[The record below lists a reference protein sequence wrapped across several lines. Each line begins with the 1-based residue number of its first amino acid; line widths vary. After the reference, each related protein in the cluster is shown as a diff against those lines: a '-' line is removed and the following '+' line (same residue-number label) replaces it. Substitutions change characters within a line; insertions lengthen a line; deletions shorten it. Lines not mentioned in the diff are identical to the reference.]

1 MSVVSVRHINVTLC
15 GWRWQAAKALP
26 ALPCGARLLLIGIA
40 RAASTRHRLHGL
52 LRRSSRYLGS
62 TPALTLQRTSRAMA
76 SLLRHRLPH
85 LLRPVGRRAFSA
97 SSRASVANDH
107 VRIVE
112 VGPRD
117 GLQNETTSIPADT
130 KIELVRRLAG
140 SGIETIEAGSFV
152 HPKWVPQMAAS
163 DQVLSS
169 ILSNPPKA
177 QHNVTYQWL
186 LPNSKGL
193 DNYFKT
199 MNAAPSDSYPTPPQ
213 SPSPQDSGPAL
224 NTSSQDPNEM
234 PSSTSGVNAM
244 SKPRSSSQ
252 SPSGQTHE
260 VSIFMAATESFS
272 QKNTNCSVQ
281 ESLERFAPLMTSC
294 RDAGY
299 NVRAYIS
306 VALGCPFE
314 GPDVDPH
321 RVADI
326 ATTLLEM
333 GADEISVADTTG
345 MGTAPRTRRLLQ
357 TLKEAGIRSEDLALH
372 FHDTFGQ
379 ALVNT
384 MVSLEHGVRTFDSAV
399 GGLGGC
405 PYSPGATGNVATEDL
420 VYTLHSLGAK
430 TGIDLEEVSRIGDW
444 ITGEIGKAN
453 SSSAGKATLSRLRRE
468 SGA

>member
-1 MSVVSVRHINVTLC
+1 MTPLF
-15 GWRWQAAKALP
+15 
-26 ALPCGARLLLIGIA
+26 
-40 RAASTRHRLHGL
+40 RHRL
-52 LRRSSRYLGS
+52 
-62 TPALTLQRTSRAMA
+62 A
-76 SLLRHRLPH
+76 H
-85 LLRPVGRRAFSA
+85 LLRPAGRRSFSI
-97 SSRASVANDH
+97 SPRLSVANDH

-117 GLQNETTSIPADT
+117 GLQNEKTSIPVET
-130 KIELVRRLAG
+130 KIELVRRLAAT
-140 SGIETIEAGSFV
+140 GIETIEAGSFV

-169 ILSNPPKA
+169 ILSNPPQA
-177 QHNVTYQWL
+177 PNAMTYQWL
-186 LPNSKGL
+186 LPNVKGL

-199 MNAAPSDSYPTPPQ
+199 MNASPMDSYPSPPP
-213 SPSPQDSGPAL
+213 SPSPSQDSGPAL
-224 NTSSQDPNEM
+224 NTSSQDPNAM
-234 PSSTSGVNAM
+234 PSATPS
-244 SKPRSSSQ
+244 SKIPA
-252 SPSGQTHE
+252 GQTHE

-281 ESLERFAPLMTSC
+281 ESLDRFAPLMSSC
-294 RDAGY
+294 REAGY

-321 RVADI
+321 RVADL
-326 ATTLLEM
+326 AASLLEM

-345 MGTAPRTRRLLQ
+345 MGTAPRTRKLLQ

-384 MVSLEHGVRTFDSAV
+384 IISLEHGVRTFDSAV

-430 TGIDLEEVSRIGDW
+430 TGIDLDEVSRIGEW

-453 SSSAGKATLSRLRRE
+453 SSSAGKATLSRLRRQ
-468 SGA
+468 S

>member
-1 MSVVSVRHINVTLC
+1 MTPLF
-15 GWRWQAAKALP
+15 
-26 ALPCGARLLLIGIA
+26 
-40 RAASTRHRLHGL
+40 RHRL
-52 LRRSSRYLGS
+52 
-62 TPALTLQRTSRAMA
+62 A
-76 SLLRHRLPH
+76 H
-85 LLRPVGRRAFSA
+85 LLRPAARRSFSI
-97 SSRASVANDH
+97 SPRTSVANDH

-117 GLQNETTSIPADT
+117 GLQNEKTSIPVET
-130 KIELVRRLAG
+130 KIELVRRLAAT
-140 SGIETIEAGSFV
+140 GIETIEAGSFV

-163 DQVLSS
+163 DEVLSS
-169 ILSNPPKA
+169 ILSSPPQA
-177 QHNVTYQWL
+177 PQAMTYQWL
-186 LPNSKGL
+186 LPNVKGL
-193 DNYFKT
+193 DNYFKI
-199 MNAAPSDSYPTPPQ
+199 MNASPTDAY
-213 SPSPQDSGPAL
+213 PSPPPSPLPEQDSGP
-224 NTSSQDPNEM
+224 SSNSRA
-234 PSSTSGVNAM
+234 SSNI
-244 SKPRSSSQ
+244 
-252 SPSGQTHE
+252 PSGQTHE

-281 ESLERFAPLMTSC
+281 ESLDRFAPLMSSC

-314 GPDVDPH
+314 GVDVDPH
-321 RVADI
+321 RVADL
-326 ATTLLEM
+326 AASLLEM

-345 MGTAPRTRRLLQ
+345 MGTAPRTRKLLQ

-384 MVSLEHGVRTFDSAV
+384 IIALEHGVRTFDSAV

-430 TGIDLEEVSRIGDW
+430 TGVDLEEVSRIGDW
-444 ITGEIGKAN
+444 ITGEIGKEN
-453 SSSAGKATLSRLRRE
+453 SSSAGKATLSRLRRQ
-468 SGA
+468 A

>member
-1 MSVVSVRHINVTLC
+1 MTPLFRNRLTH
-15 GWRWQAAKALP
+15 ALRP
-26 ALPCGARLLLIGIA
+26 AG
-40 RAASTRHRLHGL
+40 
-52 LRRSSRYLGS
+52 RRS
-62 TPALTLQRTSRAMA
+62 
-76 SLLRHRLPH
+76 
-85 LLRPVGRRAFSA
+85 FSI
-97 SSRASVANDH
+97 SPRASVANDH

-117 GLQNETTSIPADT
+117 GLQNEKTSIPVET
-130 KIELVRRLAG
+130 KIELVRRLAAT
-140 SGIETIEAGSFV
+140 GIETIEAGSFV

-169 ILSNPPKA
+169 ILSSPPKA
-177 QHNVTYQWL
+177 PQAMTYQWL
-186 LPNSKGL
+186 LPNVKGL

-199 MNAAPSDSYPTPPQ
+199 MNTSPTDAYPSPPP
-213 SPSPQDSGPAL
+213 SPSPEQDSGPAL
-224 NTSSQDPNEM
+224 NTSSQDPNAM
-234 PSSTSGVNAM
+234 PSAKSATEAM
-244 SKPRSSSQ
+244 SKPRASSNI
-252 SPSGQTHE
+252 PTGQTHE

-281 ESLERFAPLMTSC
+281 ESLERFAPLMSSC
-294 RDAGY
+294 REAGY

-321 RVADI
+321 RVADL
-326 ATTLLEM
+326 AASLLEM

-345 MGTAPRTRRLLQ
+345 MGTAPRTRKLLQ

-384 MVSLEHGVRTFDSAV
+384 IIALEHGVRTFDSAV

-420 VYTLHSLGAK
+420 VYTLHSLGAR
-430 TGIDLEEVSRIGDW
+430 TGIDLDEVSRIGEW
-444 ITGEIGKAN
+444 ITGEIGKGN

-468 SGA
+468 D